1 MRELEV
7 FDDVNFRL
15 LRLAARIKTEP
26 TKRHKNPRSH
36 EVVSIIDQLMNQGI
50 YVEEFT
56 HLEDPDVSYYELQPW
71 LEKFLL
77 RLNWR
82 VLSDEEEF
90 RFLTALYATIGK
102 TSDLHAYYAI
112 IRWMEEV
119 GDELDHKL
127 NQKFVADSIG
137 AERIYGCYY
146 SYSEITDGDLIP
158 SVKDPTAHNWVLE
171 GEFRPILVFEEWLA
185 NHPNDFECCRPF
197 NEELLSNLAK

>member
-1 MRELEV
+1 MQEIEV

-15 LRLAARIKTEP
+15 LRLAARIKTKP
-26 TKRHKNPRSH
+26 RKSHKNPCSR
-36 EVVSIIDQLMNQGI
+36 EVVSIIGQLMNKGI
-50 YVEEFT
+50 YVEEFAY
-56 HLEDPDVSYYELQPW
+56 LEDPNANYFELQPW
-71 LEKFLL
+71 LEKFLR

-82 VLSDEEEF
+82 CLSDEEES

-119 GDELDHKL
+119 GDELDDKL
-127 NQKFVADSIG
+127 NQKFVADGIG

-158 SVKDPTAHNWVLE
+158 SVKDPIAHNWVLE
-171 GEFRPILVFEEWLA
+171 GEFRPILVFAEWLA
-185 NHPNDFECCRPF
+185 NHPNDFERCRPF
-197 NEELLSNLAK
+197 NEELLSNLAI